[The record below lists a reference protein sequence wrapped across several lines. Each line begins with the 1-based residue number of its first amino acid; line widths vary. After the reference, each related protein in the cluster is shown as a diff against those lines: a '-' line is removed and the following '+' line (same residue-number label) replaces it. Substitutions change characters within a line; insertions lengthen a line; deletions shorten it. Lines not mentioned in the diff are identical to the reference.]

1 MHNNIKNEAASYESG
16 FFTATVCFRRFVS
29 VFAIRDLVIED
40 TYWRLYWC
48 DPGVGGY
55 LLIQLKVYSC
65 GNDEELDKMVNKD
78 VIKKMDNEMDNGLEL
93 MVEEVGWKQMKMAW
107 DRWKQIR
114 YP

>member
-1 MHNNIKNEAASYESG
+1 MHSNIKNEAASYESG
-16 FFTATVCFRRFVS
+16 FFSATVRSRSFVS
-29 VFAIRDLVIED
+29 VFAICDLMIED

-78 VIKKMDNEMDNGLEL
+78 VIKKMDNEMDDGFDTYLYFIFVFL
-93 MVEEVGWKQMKMAW
+93 YLYLCIKW
-107 DRWKQIR
+107 
-114 YP
+114 

>member
-1 MHNNIKNEAASYESG
+1 MNLAFLAPQYALEDLWASLQYV
-16 FFTATVCFRRFVS
+16 T
-29 VFAIRDLVIED
+29 LVIED

-78 VIKKMDNEMDNGLEL
+78 VIKKMDNEMDDG
-93 MVEEVGWKQMKMAW
+93 VVWIYI
-107 DRWKQIR
+107 DT
-114 YP
+114 